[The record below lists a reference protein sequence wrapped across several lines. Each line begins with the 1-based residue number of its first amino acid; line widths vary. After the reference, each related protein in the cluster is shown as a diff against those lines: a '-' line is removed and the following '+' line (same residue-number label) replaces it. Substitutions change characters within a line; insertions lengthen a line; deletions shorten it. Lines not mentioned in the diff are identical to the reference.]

1 MKKINNVNE
10 KNKNSVND
18 FINYIKDNYLG
29 DVFTNYSFKDLTTL
43 KIGGQIA
50 CLYKPYTLDDLFVA
64 YRYIIEENIPYYII
78 GNGSN
83 ILASDKVFNIV
94 VISLKELNKITRITN
109 NKFIVGSGVLTNKL
123 AFELAKQGYT
133 KQEFLSVIPG
143 TIGGAIYMNAGAY
156 NSSMEDIVYDV
167 TYLTEKGKLITL
179 SKKELDFEY
188 RSSIFKKLK
197 GIIVSVTIELDK
209 ALVKNAPLEKI
220 ATYKRNKKETQP
232 INVLSAGSTFKN
244 INDLKAWQIVDKLG
258 YRGYIYNGVMVSTNH
273 SNYIIN
279 NGNATYNDMITL
291 LNIIKKEAKEK
302 LNIELECEW
311 EIIN

>member
-10 KNKNSVND
+10 KNKNSVNA

-83 ILASDKVFNIV
+83 ILASDKAFNIV

-156 NSSMEDIVYDV
+156 NNSMEDIVYDV

>member
-83 ILASDKVFNIV
+83 ILASDKAFNIV

-291 LNIIKKEAKEK
+291 INTIKQEAKEK

>member
-18 FINYIKDNYLG
+18 FIKYIKDNYLG

-83 ILASDKVFNIV
+83 ILASDKAFNIV

-302 LNIELECEW
+302 LNVELECEW